1 MYRYRIEILDTD
13 EATAQGDLGRIW
25 ERFDDWKSFMAGE
38 PDAQRESCSMQLT
51 GKIFMT
57 LAILVFTVV
66 PPIVDLGT
74 TSHVFHPEWTPHARV
89 HTVWL
94 LGLAS
99 AVGLLAIYL
108 LWIRQRDAGFNL
120 NLAFAL
126 GLCTYG
132 AFFLAAATRGL
143 YDGAMTDAGGLQ
155 SGPFGFDPNTFTFTI
170 ATTVL
175 IAGWLL
181 GRRPGSSHRGG
192 VS

>member
-1 MYRYRIEILDTD
+1 M
-13 EATAQGDLGRIW
+13 
-25 ERFDDWKSFMAGE
+25 K
-38 PDAQRESCSMQLT
+38 LT

-57 LAILVFTVV
+57 LAILVFTVI
-66 PPIVDLGT
+66 PPTVDLGT
-74 TSHVFHPEWTPHARV
+74 SSHVFHPQWTPHARV

-99 AVGLLAIYL
+99 SIGVLAIYL
-108 LWIRQRDAGFNL
+108 LWVRQREPVINV
-120 NLAFAL
+120 NLAFTL

-132 AFFLAAATRGL
+132 AFFLAAGSREL

-170 ATTVL
+170 ATAVL

-181 GRRPGSSHRGG
+181 CRRRVGALQGGSQSAQA
-192 VS
+192 